1 MEQTE
6 GFGSEHQM
14 IEHWDLHNGPLPVA
28 ASGSFISPGPGPIS
42 HGHNYDAI
50 MTRIIEAF
58 PGCVRINKEVQ
69 VACDRV
75 RTLAAPQKEAVT

>member
-1 MEQTE
+1 VEQTE
-6 GFGSEHQM
+6 GFGSEHQ

-28 ASGSFISPGPGPIS
+28 ASGSFISPGPIIG

-58 PGCVRINKEVQ
+58 PGCVVQ